1 MQRRS
6 SFLGRILFCLVA
18 LSLAGAGHAGCWT
31 DASLE
36 VLEGDII
43 RKHFPALEEK
53 RPTIT
58 YCSASDF
65 EKNVIGDFNSTMNH
79 IRIRYE
85 SGFPLKIIVAHELG
99 HAIADRHGEEYGRF
113 RGHGRIWL
121 KEMVR
126 AGFKGEAQRTAE
138 MSSEYAGLD
147 RLYAQVLRDET
158 KIKQR
163 PPPYEVDVVAFL
175 KERPSFVD
183 WFFKPID

>member
-1 MQRRS
+1 MQRRFS
-6 SFLGRILFCLVA
+6 LVGLAVFCFFMLTAV
-18 LSLAGAGHAGCWT
+18 GAVHAGCWK

-36 VLEGDII
+36 ALEGEII

-53 RPTIT
+53 RPSIV
-58 YCSASDF
+58 YCSKSDF
-65 EKNVIGDFNSTMNH
+65 ENNVIGDFNPALNH
-79 IRIRYE
+79 IRVQHE
-85 SGFPLKIIVAHELG
+85 SGFPLKILVAHELG
-99 HAIADRHGEEYGRF
+99 HALADRHGEEYGRF
-113 RGHGRIWL
+113 RGHGRVWL

-158 KIKQR
+158 KTKQR